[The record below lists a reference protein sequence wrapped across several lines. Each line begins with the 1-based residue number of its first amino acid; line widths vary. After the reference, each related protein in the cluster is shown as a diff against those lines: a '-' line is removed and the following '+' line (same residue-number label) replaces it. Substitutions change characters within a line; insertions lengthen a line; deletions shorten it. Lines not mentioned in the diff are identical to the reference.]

1 MTMIMLS
8 LDYSECGAAVGW
20 APVLLFQCP
29 QTVVKGGKRIRKH
42 ACKGV
47 CVTECKTLSP
57 T

>member
-8 LDYSECGAAVGW
+8 LDYRECGAAVGW

-42 ACKGV
+42 AFKGV
-47 CVTECKTLSP
+47 CDRM
-57 T
+57 